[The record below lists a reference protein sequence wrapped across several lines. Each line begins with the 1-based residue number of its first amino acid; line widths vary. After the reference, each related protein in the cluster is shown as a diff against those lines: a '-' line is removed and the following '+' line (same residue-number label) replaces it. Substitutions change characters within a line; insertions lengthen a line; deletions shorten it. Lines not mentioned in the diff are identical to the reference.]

1 MVMVSSSN
9 SQEIM
14 VGDSQ
19 DIRCTVEVDF
29 DGVELNSVKF
39 SWLGPERIPIS
50 YDSRVTV
57 SPTNS
62 SDDTFVSILQFSYLM
77 EKDDGKYTCCVMI
90 LSTNRSNSIE
100 LGKPNG

>member
-1 MVMVSSSN
+1 
-9 SQEIM
+9 M

-19 DIRCTVEVDF
+19 DIRCTVKVDF

-39 SWLGPERIPIS
+39 NWLGPEEIPIS

-62 SDDTFVSILQFSYLM
+62 SDNTFVSILQFSYLM
-77 EKDDGKYTCCVMI
+77 EKDDGIYTCYVMI
-90 LSTNRSNSIE
+90 LNTNRSNSIE
-100 LGKPNG
+100 LGKLNG

>member
-1 MVMVSSSN
+1 MVTVSSSN
-9 SQEIM
+9 LQEIM

-39 SWLGPERIPIS
+39 NWLGPVGTPIT

-57 SPTNS
+57 SPINS

-77 EKDDGKYTCCVMI
+77 EKDDGIYTCCVMI
-90 LSTNRSNSIE
+90 LSTNWSKSIE
-100 LGKPNG
+100 LGKLNG